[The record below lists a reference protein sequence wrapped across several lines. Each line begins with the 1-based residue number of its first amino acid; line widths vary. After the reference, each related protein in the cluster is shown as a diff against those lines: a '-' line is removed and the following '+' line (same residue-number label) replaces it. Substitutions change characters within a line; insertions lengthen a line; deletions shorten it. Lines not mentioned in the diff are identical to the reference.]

1 MLRMWVLT
9 VLGVALV
16 VGVVTALAVA
26 AVRGLGVRID
36 AQRPRVGVAVLL
48 LGGGL
53 ALGGIALAAQAFD
66 RNAQDVP
73 VLRAGLDRPRHRGD
87 LGDGAADA
95 PRRQGTGYA
104 VSPGCGFRGGLMFPT
119 IFLGVGVTATVAL
132 LVGSSGQ
139 DRSRCRA
146 RLRRRLA
153 HARRG
158 APPRC
163 RRHFSAATWLS
174 GMTRIRERPTPGRGN
189 RSGIADNRRPVE

>member
-95 PRRQGTGYA
+95 PRRQGTA
-104 VSPGCGFRGGLMFPT
+104 PATQSVPGAG
-119 IFLGVGVTATVAL
+119 
-132 LVGSSGQ
+132 
-139 DRSRCRA
+139 
-146 RLRRRLA
+146 
-153 HARRG
+153 
-158 APPRC
+158 
-163 RRHFSAATWLS
+163 SAA
-174 GMTRIRERPTPGRGN
+174 
-189 RSGIADNRRPVE
+189 A